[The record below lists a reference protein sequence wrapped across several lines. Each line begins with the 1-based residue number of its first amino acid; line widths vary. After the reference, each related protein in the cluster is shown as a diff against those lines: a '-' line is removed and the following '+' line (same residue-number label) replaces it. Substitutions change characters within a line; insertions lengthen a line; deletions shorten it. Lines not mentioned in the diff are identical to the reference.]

1 MDPQLSPRNKPRR
14 RKHIKNRDRERLAP
28 RNRLWGERVI
38 CRDFYQLLSRCGP
51 ALGRGTAALPHSK
64 SDVRAEHHLARKLG
78 RAREEKLT
86 RTEVTTI
93 VDSHEWSRDTCSQV
107 SCLLPPG
114 LLCRCG
120 LRAAEEG
127 SPPPD
132 PAPLPQS
139 GESGLAPL
147 EQLWPFKQPSP
158 DTSSRQQPSL
168 PWVPCQR
175 ASLVAQLV
183 KNPSVMQE
191 TPVGFPG
198 QEDAPWRRDSRPK
211 ARLLARLLKCRD
223 QILFTLFPLSALRIL
238 PWTK

>member
-1 MDPQLSPRNKPRR
+1 MTERDLPRG
-14 RKHIKNRDRERLAP
+14 IGCEGRESSAETFTNCFPDVGLPWA
-28 RNRLWGERVI
+28 EA
-38 CRDFYQLLSRCGP
+38 QLLCP
-51 ALGRGTAALPHSK
+51 TVNQMWEA
-64 SDVRAEHHLARKLG
+64 HHLARKLG

-127 SPPPD
+127 SPPPH